1 MPCTPRGTSPP
12 SRGRH
17 HLLICLQMW
26 TSVWARSTAHR
37 AASASTATGPS
48 SVSVLTAS
56 SVQMGVPAAKVR
68 SRQQG
73 PLGVIPRTDK
83 TLAVHLGWEDGR
95 LRDEVGSQVSGRVS
109 GTLLQGLSTMRT
121 AGAFT
126 LCPAW
131 FQGSMPNGASGFQL
145 WSLAQIFQ
153 PFSTSSHSLALL
165 WAKLPRA
172 LGTHGWPC

>member
-145 WSLAQIFQ
+145 WSLAQIF
-153 PFSTSSHSLALL
+153 
-165 WAKLPRA
+165 
-172 LGTHGWPC
+172 